1 LNYIKVNI
9 TLEPLQPAREVLY
22 ADLDIIGFESIV
34 DTETG
39 VEAYMP
45 EDQFFEIALED
56 MMVKDM
62 PDQKVDIV
70 IETIEK
76 QNWNATWESHFEI
89 IEINDKCSIRAPFHE
104 STNKAFDIVISP
116 QMSFGTGHHETT
128 FLMSKHLFLNDLK
141 GKSLLDMGCGTAVL
155 AIIAHKLGAIDIV
168 AIDIEDWA
176 YQNSIDNC
184 KLNQI
189 NDISIELGDAR
200 LLVNRKF
207 DIILANINRN
217 ILLQD
222 LQTYADCLT
231 PNGQIFLSGFYD
243 TDVDVLKETATN
255 CGLTFVL
262 SESKNNW
269 TLLHFK
275 QN

>member
-1 LNYIKVNI
+1 MNYIKVNI

-89 IEINDKCSIRAPFHE
+89 IDINDKCSIRAPFHE
-104 STNKAFDIVISP
+104 STNKEFDIVISP

-155 AIIAHKLGAIDIV
+155 AIIAHKLGAKNIV

-207 DIILANINRN
+207 NIILANINRN

-222 LQTYADCLT
+222 LKTYADCLT

-243 TDVDVLKETATN
+243 TDVDVLKEAATN

-275 QN
+275 RN

>member
-1 LNYIKVNI
+1 MNYIKVNI

-89 IEINDKCSIRAPFHE
+89 IDINDKCSIRAPFHE
-104 STNKAFDIVISP
+104 STNKEFDIVISP

-155 AIIAHKLGAIDIV
+155 AIIAHKLGAKNIV

-207 DIILANINRN
+207 NIILANINRN

-222 LQTYADCLT
+222 LKTYADCLT

-243 TDVDVLKETATN
+243 TDVDVLKVAATN

-275 QN
+275 RN

>member
-62 PDQKVDIV
+62 PDQKVNIV

-89 IEINDKCSIRAPFHE
+89 IDINYKCSIRAPFHD
-104 STNKAFDIVISP
+104 STNKEFDIVISP

-128 FLMSKHLFLNDLK
+128 FLMSKHLFLDDLK
-141 GKSLLDMGCGTAVL
+141 GKTLLDMGCGTAVL
-155 AIIAHKLGAIDIV
+155 AIIAHKLGAKDIV

-184 KLNQI
+184 KLNKI
-189 NDISIELGDAR
+189 NDITIELGDAR
-200 LLVNRKF
+200 LLVNRRF

-231 PNGQIFLSGFYD
+231 ANGKILLSGFYD
-243 TDVDVLKETATN
+243 TDVDVLKEAATN

-275 QN
+275 RN

>member
-1 LNYIKVNI
+1 MNYIKVNI

-45 EDQFFEIALED
+45 KDQFFEIALED

-89 IEINDKCSIRAPFHE
+89 IDINDKCSIRAPFHD
-104 STNKAFDIVISP
+104 STNKEYDIVISP

-128 FLMSKHLFLNDLK
+128 FLMSKHLFLDDLK
-141 GKSLLDMGCGTAVL
+141 GKTLLDMGCGTAVL
-155 AIIAHKLGAIDIV
+155 AIIAHKLGAKDIV

-189 NDISIELGDAR
+189 DDIIIELGDAR
-200 LLVNRKF
+200 LLDNRKF
-207 DIILANINRN
+207 DVILANINRN

-222 LQTYADCLT
+222 LQTYTNCLT
-231 PNGQIFLSGFYD
+231 PYGQIFLSGFYD
-243 TDVDVLKETATN
+243 TDVDLLKEAATN

-275 QN
+275 RN

>member
-1 LNYIKVNI
+1 MNYIKVNI

-89 IEINDKCSIRAPFHE
+89 IDINDKCSIRAPFHE

-155 AIIAHKLGAIDIV
+155 AIIAHKLGAKDIV

-189 NDISIELGDAR
+189 DDIIIELGDAR
-200 LLVNRKF
+200 LLENRKF

-222 LQTYADCLT
+222 LQTYTNCLT

-243 TDVDVLKETATN
+243 TDVDVLKEAATN

-275 QN
+275 RN